1 MFKKKTEFEERGHFF
16 WILDKYRNIEGIIP
30 QEVIN
35 EYLDI
40 KIPLSDENRKQPF
53 ENLTSYINRLKDPS
67 VGIIPVDRKKYNKT
81 RDASRICEIIQS
93 NPDYK
98 LKITENKYLKK
109 KVKRIIKEIEKWGH
123 IELSIYDS
131 KKINDLFDSI
141 QDFLEYLESE
151 LYWGNTE
158 IRDEKINTKI
168 LNFTDNI
175 EDLRKYFGFNIIND
189 NQGKF
194 FKTITILDGRFLITF
209 KNHAPYES
217 SINKKGRVIGPFR
230 LNKGNTS
237 AQKIKELLYKEIKT
251 NLIKKYNLKI

>member
-175 EDLRKYFGFNIIND
+175 EDLRKYFRFNIIND

-194 FKTITILDGRFLITF
+194 FKTITILDGRFGYHISLRAFSDFSFI
-209 KNHAPYES
+209 
-217 SINKKGRVIGPFR
+217 
-230 LNKGNTS
+230 L
-237 AQKIKELLYKEIKT
+237 
-251 NLIKKYNLKI
+251 